1 MNNNNCGCCNQMPYY
16 NQVLNTCNVEM
27 IPHYTNY
34 HTTHVNN
41 CIKRHVNIPVF
52 TESYETVFT
61 NEYVEGNPIYYP
73 YGYNNPILNNYNYNS
88 NDNYLGNVSTNPN
101 LKTFNGYR

>member
-1 MNNNNCGCCNQMPYY
+1 MNNNCGCCNKMEGY
-16 NQVLNTCNVEM
+16 NQVVNTCNVEM

-52 TESYETVFT
+52 TESYETVVT

-73 YGYNNPILNNYNYNS
+73 YGFNNQNLNPYNNNYI
-88 NDNYLGNVSTNPN
+88 GNVSTNPN
-101 LKTFNGYR
+101 MNAYNGYR

>member
-1 MNNNNCGCCNQMPYY
+1 MNNNTCGCSQQIPAY
-16 NQVLNTCNVEM
+16 NQVVQTCNVEM

-52 TESYETVFT
+52 TESFETVVI
-61 NEYVEGNPIYYP
+61 NEYVEGTPMYYP
-73 YGYNNPILNNYNYNS
+73 YGFNYTNQPFNDLNS
-88 NDNYLGNVSTNPN
+88 NYTGNVSTNPGF
-101 LKTFNGYR
+101 TPFNGYR